1 MFFDTLQVL
10 CDEKGIAMSALL
22 DQVGMSRGN
31 IARWKTADKP
41 PKPATLKKL
50 AEALGVDRKRLEGS
64 TEESQEAETETTAH
78 DILDDVDIAFYG
90 EYKELSEDDKAVLRD
105 MVKVMR
111 DRRAKK
117 KQEE

>member
-1 MFFDTLQVL
+1 MFFDTLQAL

-31 IARWKTADKP
+31 IARWKATDNP
-41 PKPATLKKL
+41 PKPATLIKL
-50 AEALGVDRKRLEGS
+50 AEALG
-64 TEESQEAETETTAH
+64 
-78 DILDDVDIAFYG
+78 DVDIAFYG

-105 MVKVMR
+105 MVRVMR

>member
-1 MFFDTLQVL
+1 MFFDTLQAL
-10 CDEKGIAMSALL
+10 CDEKGIAMSTLL

-31 IARWKTADKP
+31 IARWKATDKP
-41 PKPATLKKL
+41 PKAATVLKL
-50 AEALGVDRKRLEGS
+50 AAALGVDRSRLETPEVGR
-64 TEESQEAETETTAH
+64 EPEVH
-78 DILDDVDIAFYG
+78 DVLDDVDIAFYG

-111 DRRAKK
+111 DRRTKK

>member
-1 MFFDTLQVL
+1 MFFDTLQAL

-22 DQVGMSRGN
+22 DHVGMSRGN
-31 IARWKTADKP
+31 IARWKATDNP
-41 PKPATLKKL
+41 PKPATLIKL
-50 AEALGVDRKRLEGS
+50 AEALGVDRKRLERAA
-64 TEESQEAETETTAH
+64 ESQEAETEMSAH

-105 MVKVMR
+105 MVRVMR

>member
-1 MFFDTLQVL
+1 MFFDTLQAL

-22 DQVGMSRGN
+22 DQVGMSRWN
-31 IARWKTADKP
+31 IARWKATDNP
-41 PKPATLKKL
+41 PKPATLIKL
-50 AEALGVDRKRLEGS
+50 AEALGVDRKRLEGAA
-64 TEESQEAETETTAH
+64 ESQEAETEMSAH

-105 MVKVMR
+105 MVRVMR

>member
-1 MFFDTLQVL
+1 MFFDTLQAL

-31 IARWKTADKP
+31 IARWKATDK
-41 PKPATLKKL
+41 PKPATLIKL
-50 AEALGVDRKRLEGS
+50 AEALGVDRKRLEGAA
-64 TEESQEAETETTAH
+64 ESQEAETEMSAH

-105 MVKVMR
+105 MVRVMR

>member
-1 MFFDTLQVL
+1 MFFDTLQAL

-31 IARWKTADKP
+31 IARWKATDNP
-41 PKPATLKKL
+41 PKPATLIKL
-50 AEALGVDRKRLEGS
+50 AEALGVDRKRLEGAA
-64 TEESQEAETETTAH
+64 ESQEAETEMSAH

-90 EYKELSEDDKAVLRD
+90 DKELSEDDKAVLRD
-105 MVKVMR
+105 MVRVMR

>member
-1 MFFDTLQVL
+1 MT
-10 CDEKGIAMSALL
+10 ANA
-22 DQVGMSRGN
+22 
-31 IARWKTADKP
+31 WKAQ
-41 PKPATLKKL
+41 LK
-50 AEALGVDRKRLEGS
+50 ARKRRQKCLP
-64 TEESQEAETETTAH
+64 AH

-105 MVKVMR
+105 MVRVMR

>member
-1 MFFDTLQVL
+1 MFFDTLQAL

-31 IARWKTADKP
+31 IARWKTTNKP
-41 PKPATLKKL
+41 PKAATIKKL
-50 AEALGVDRKRLEGS
+50 AEALGVDRKRLEIPAVG
-64 TEESQEAETETTAH
+64 QDLDAEGP

-105 MVKVMR
+105 MVQVMR
-111 DRRAKK
+111 ARRAKK
-117 KQEE
+117 QED